1 MYGADGI
8 VGCLMASDSK
18 QPKSVMVAGGG
29 VRYLTPTEY
38 ERLQGFPD
46 GWTIVP
52 GKTTDRHR
60 YNTCGNAVTVNVV
73 RDILKRLRENGEL

>member
-1 MYGADGI
+1 
-8 VGCLMASDSK
+8 MASDSK
-18 QPKSVMVAGGG
+18 QPKAVMVDGS
-29 VRYLTPTEY
+29 VRYLTPMEY

-46 GWTIVP
+46 GWTKVERSRGGALP
-52 GKTTDRHR
+52 DRHR